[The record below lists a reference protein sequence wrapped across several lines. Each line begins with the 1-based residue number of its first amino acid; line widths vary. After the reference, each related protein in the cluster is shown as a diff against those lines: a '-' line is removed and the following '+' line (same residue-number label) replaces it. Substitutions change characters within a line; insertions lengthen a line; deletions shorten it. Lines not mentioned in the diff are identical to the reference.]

1 MDNRTFSD
9 DRDASARMTST
20 MKLTFTGGSLSAN
33 SSHKTDPTHKLWCK
47 DGSDR
52 EAPREAKRDNMHFGN
67 AVQADGVIQFTVGG
81 RANNPFVPASPSIYY
96 AGNFYLGNAEGE
108 SMPKFSRKFLP
119 RVRNWLASPLVEAIS
134 NLQRSQHGFQQ
145 SQHDF
150 LMRAEWARLA
160 SAAKNPPQ
168 RLWRQVFFP
177 SR

>member
-67 AVQADGVIQFTVGG
+67 PVQADGVIQFTVGG

-96 AGNFYLGNAEGE
+96 AGTFLL
-108 SMPKFSRKFLP
+108 RKRRRGVDAQILSKIP
-119 RVRNWLASPLVEAIS
+119 ASCAQLASIA
-134 NLQRSQHGFQQ
+134 
-145 SQHDF
+145 
-150 LMRAEWARLA
+150 AR
-160 SAAKNPPQ
+160 
-168 RLWRQVFFP
+168 
-177 SR
+177 